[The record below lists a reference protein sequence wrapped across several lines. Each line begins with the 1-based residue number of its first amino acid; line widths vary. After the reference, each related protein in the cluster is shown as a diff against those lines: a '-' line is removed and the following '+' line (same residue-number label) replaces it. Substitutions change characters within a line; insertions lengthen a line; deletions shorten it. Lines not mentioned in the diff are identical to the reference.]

1 MKNHYCP
8 CLLFFIA
15 ILLFPVALFAQ
26 TGTDTLNKVLTL
38 RQCVAYA
45 LKNQPVVRQAAI
57 DEAINEKNISISL
70 SDWLPQVTSS
80 GLYNYYFKGSPVN
93 PATSGGTTATT
104 QSNINNFS
112 SLGLQANQVIYN
124 NDVLQAAKAAKY
136 SRLYYKQNTASS
148 QINVVSDVSKAFFDV
163 LLSEKQLDI
172 LKEDIVR
179 LQRSLK
185 DAYTRYQAGVVDKTD
200 YKQATISLN
209 NSLAGR
215 KQTEEAIKSKI
226 AYLKQI
232 MGLGTEQNFTLSYD
246 SSKYESEA
254 SIDTNQQLDINKRIE
269 YQQLQTQKNLQNV
282 NVNYYKYGFL
292 PSLSATGAYNLVY
305 LSHGFSNL
313 YSNSFPNGYV
323 GLTLDLPIFQGGK
336 RLKNLS
342 KARLEV
348 DRADLDIVNAK
359 NTINTEYVQALAGYK
374 SNYANY
380 DVLKQNVGLAKD
392 VYNVVSLQYREGIKT
407 YLDVIVAQSD
417 LRTAELNYYNALFQ
431 LLSSKIDLEKALG
444 ILNVQ

>member
-1 MKNHYCP
+1 MKSKYYP
-8 CLLFFIA
+8 FLLFLSA
-15 ILLFPVALFAQ
+15 ILLVPAGLRAQ
-26 TGTDTLNKVLTL
+26 ASADTAARVLTL
-38 RQCVAYA
+38 RQCVEYA

-57 DEAINEKNISISL
+57 DEAINEKNIGISL

-80 GLYNYYFKGSPVN
+80 GLYNYYFKGSPVS
-93 PATSGGTTATT
+93 PANSGGTTAT

-136 SRLYYKQNTASS
+136 SRLYYKQNTTSS

-209 NSLAGR
+209 NSLASR
-215 KQTEEAIKSKI
+215 KQTEEAIKSKM

-232 MGLGTEQNFTLSYD
+232 MGLDAQQGFSLSYD
-246 SSKYESEA
+246 STRYEAEA
-254 SIDTNQQLDINKRIE
+254 IIDTNQQLDINKRIE

-282 NVNYYKYGFL
+282 NISYYKYGFL
-292 PSLSATGAYNLVY
+292 PSVSATGAYNLVY

-313 YSNSFPNGYV
+313 YNNAFPNGYV

-342 KARLEV
+342 KARLEA
-348 DRADLDIVNAK
+348 DRVDLDIVNAK

-380 DVLKQNVGLAKD
+380 DVLKQNVSLAKD

-444 ILNVQ
+444 TLTVQ

>member
-148 QINVVSDVSKAFFDV
+148 QINAVSDVSKAFFDV